1 MVDNW
6 NIMQTVSIYI
16 YIFNLDVCNEIHFF
30 LKLRMIFFFNKIDS
44 NFSYQILSR
53 LFILKK
59 TDIIN
64 K

>member
-1 MVDNW
+1 MQ
-6 NIMQTVSIYI
+6 QTVSIYI

-30 LKLRMIFFFNKIDS
+30 FLNNDFFNKIDS